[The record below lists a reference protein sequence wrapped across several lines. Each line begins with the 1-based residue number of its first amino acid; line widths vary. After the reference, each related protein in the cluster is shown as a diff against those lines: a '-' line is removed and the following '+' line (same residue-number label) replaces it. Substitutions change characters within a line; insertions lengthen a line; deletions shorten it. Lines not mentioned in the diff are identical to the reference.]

1 MSEEPKQSEPVGAEL
16 PEENHV
22 EQSVTGQETG
32 NEGQVQEH
40 DITEEPEEEQK
51 KDIEDYTPSDD
62 GVSKDTSNN
71 TNKEKEEEHIP
82 NESSLDTETEHADG
96 PQNKTNEEGPVVGE
110 QNEEEIQEEIPL
122 EDTPPVDETE
132 QPSENGFL
140 SEQQELETSTETT
153 ENHEVNGPTQK
164 PKEKS
169 TEEPK
174 EELAEKPKEEPSS
187 NGIPRKP
194 VNSNNIRSTLTFLKK
209 TFQEICSHKEIKNS
223 YSTTFKLLEKTVQ
236 EIDVSL
242 ATESEQ
248 NPIALDSI
256 KIFEALRSSCR
267 TNVTSAKVKSLDGL
281 SKLFSFQLL
290 DERVLVNPPDSLTT
304 SAKISN
310 NAGSITVDHDPNSII
325 TPPPKLKLVDAAI
338 DTITDCFEGEVTDQ
352 KVELQIIRCLTSCI
366 LMEDTLNMCHGQS
379 LLKAIRTIYNIF
391 IFSLNSSNQTV
402 AQATLIQVVQKVF
415 ERVDQVSKNFA
426 QLIEKKDQQDVPKSD
441 EAKLNGKQKSKN
453 QEPLT
458 LNALNNLNDQQE
470 QQVEMGAQEYY
481 PELSAEENTQLEK
494 YQLII
499 KDAFLVFRSMTKIS
513 VKNID
518 ENMDIRSHAVRSKLL
533 SLHILHSIIRDH
545 IDLFMNHDLRLISAN
560 GDEDIFI
567 DSVRQYLCLSISR
580 NSTSPITPVYE
591 ITLEIMWLL
600 MANLRYDFKREIP
613 VFLTEIYLPI
623 ADMKTST
630 THQKRFFL
638 NILNKLCNDPRM
650 VIEFYLNYD
659 CDSRFPNLLELI
671 VDYLSRMTLTKCE
684 ITELE
689 KKNYLENLR
698 KPLNIYDLSQLP
710 LLSISN
716 LSNSQLQASQTLN
729 FPLEYACKM
738 SSLQCVVALLR
749 SLSTWAHKSLAPPA
763 STYSMSSIQN
773 STRNNSIDNDND
785 MDTLKENSEPSDSYS
800 FDNTNRNRSSV
811 VSLDGGEEI
820 LQQFE
825 NSKIRKNLLSKLIII
840 FNKKPKR
847 AIPELI
853 LKKFIA
859 DDTPVSIAKFLL
871 STDGLDLATVGD
883 YLGEADDKNIAIMH
897 AFVEQM
903 DFAKLSFI
911 DALRFF
917 LQKFR
922 LPGEGQKID
931 RFMLKFA
938 ERFVEQN
945 PNIFAK
951 ADTAYVLAYS
961 VIMLNTDLH
970 SPQIK
975 HRMTLDEFL
984 DNTAGINDGQD
995 LPKDYVVGLYNEIEK
1010 NEIKLLSE
1018 QHDALLNENNNGN
1031 SSSASGAGTNSAF
1044 NFFNSRDLNREAY
1057 MQVSKEISTKTENA
1071 VKNLT
1076 VDEDDEASIFY
1087 VATHVEHVK
1096 FVFETLWMSFL
1107 ASLTSPFR
1115 DNDDPFVVNLCL
1127 QGLQFSVRI
1136 SATFGIEMARTS
1148 FVGAFIQFCNITNAQ
1163 ELKRKNVDAI
1173 SKLFEVALLSGNFL
1187 KDSWKDV
1194 LLVVSQV
1201 ERLQLI
1207 AKGIDKNSVPDVNN
1221 VRVVASNGRSSLDST
1236 RSGAH
1241 SSSTKTSG
1249 GGFFN
1254 MSWAG
1259 LGSSNASING
1269 GQSTVFD
1276 QTYEKHLGYKLKS
1289 NIAQL
1294 LVSGDLVILMD
1305 KIFSDSC
1312 NLSAQAIIDFI
1323 KALTQVC
1330 IEEIDSSLDAA
1341 QPRIFSLQKMIDVCY
1356 YNMNRIRVEW
1366 SPIWNV
1372 MGSTF
1377 IQIAANQKNL
1387 VVTFFAIDSL
1397 RQLSMR
1403 FLDIEELQGFE
1414 FQCDFLK
1421 PFVYILKNSFNNYQI
1436 QEMCLECFNQF
1447 IVIKGKS
1454 LKSGWKPILES
1465 LQYVSEHST
1474 SEKLSIKT
1482 LDIINM
1488 GFTKE
1493 ENFINL
1499 FNVENEKLDVFLEYI
1514 YVYKEICKQNKY
1526 PKISLRALNDLKKI
1540 TVKIAS
1546 QTFVQNKSG
1555 KDDVATEGGKEIS
1568 EKLFDDVWYP
1578 ILFTFNDIIMNSKDM
1593 EVRSCCLHEMFEFL
1607 FNYGSFFSISIWN
1620 KICNKILFPIFS
1632 VLKTSSNE
1640 TVDKFNSH
1648 DDLSVWLNTT
1658 MIQALRNTIAL
1669 FTHYYDKLDKLIQQ
1683 FLNIL
1688 VSCICQENDTIA
1700 RIGRTCLQQLILE
1713 NVTRYDKAHWDLITK
1728 TFYQLFESTTAKEL
1742 FFDYES
1748 EYQTNGTQ
1756 SKPDHNQNQ
1765 KQDVKSTIVIKCILQ
1780 LMVIELLS
1788 ELFENEH
1795 FVNYIPND
1803 NVMELIEMLE
1813 KSYNFSK
1820 KFNDDYE
1827 LRTKLVELRVVSK
1840 IPNLLKQESSSAA
1853 VLISCLF
1860 RLYFNN
1866 EDEIANDGKVGTTD
1880 NTTSEGANAELL
1892 QKLFDRLL
1900 DISLKI
1906 IQRYNSF
1913 DDLRMEKNI
1922 ITMTPVIIEILQ
1934 GINEFDNKEFAQICC
1949 FDDKIFYKEI
1959 LTILSTKITTTT
1971 TTTLSNY
1978 SSTNVSIPNG
1988 SNNGSA
1994 AAAAAAAAST
2004 TTTPPTVDLR
2014 SSIRQFLERVGDMY
2028 IREDIIES

>member
-1 MSEEPKQSEPVGAEL
+1 MSEEHTVQKEQPELTRAEL

-22 EQSVTGQETG
+22 EKSIDEQERG
-32 NEGQVQEH
+32 
-40 DITEEPEEEQK
+40 DEEQTQEQHK
-51 KDIEDYTPSDD
+51 NEEGEENEANGENDIKEQAPNGN
-62 GVSKDTSNN
+62 GVSKDTSNSSN
-71 TNKEKEEEHIP
+71 NENETDYIINESPLNVDLADIDEAEDSTNVKAASEEEQEEEKEF
-82 NESSLDTETEHADG
+82 
-96 PQNKTNEEGPVVGE
+96 
-110 QNEEEIQEEIPL
+110 QEEIPL
-122 EDTPPVDETE
+122 ENTASLNE
-132 QPSENGFL
+132 
-140 SEQQELETSTETT
+140 SEQTSGQDSSSKQQKSEAFSEAT
-153 ENHEVNGPTQK
+153 ENHQLDGSN
-164 PKEKS
+164 
-169 TEEPK
+169 EEPK
-174 EELAEKPKEEPSS
+174 ELKEESS
-187 NGIPRKP
+187 INGKPKP
-194 VNSNNIRSTLTFLKK
+194 VNNNNIRSTLTFLKK

-223 YSTTFKLLEKTVQ
+223 YSTTFKLLEKTIQ

-248 NPIALDSI
+248 NPINLDSI

-310 NAGSITVDHDPNSII
+310 NAGSNNTDQDPSSIV

-391 IFSLNSSNQTV
+391 IFSLNSSNQTI

-415 ERVDQVSKNFA
+415 ERVDQVSKKFA
-426 QLIEKKDQQDVPKSD
+426 QLIEKKNQKDVANSD
-441 EAKLNGKQKSKN
+441 EEKVTDKQKSKN

-458 LNALNNLNDQQE
+458 LNALNSLNGQPEKQLE
-470 QQVEMGAQEYY
+470 SSAQEYY
-481 PELSAEENTQLEK
+481 PELSAEENTQLGK
-494 YQLII
+494 FQLVI

-545 IDLFMNHDLRLISAN
+545 VDLFINHDLRLISAN
-560 GDEDIFI
+560 GDEEIFI

-689 KKNYLENLR
+689 KKNYLDNLR

-749 SLSTWAHKSLAPPA
+749 SLSTWAHKSLAPPT
-763 STYSMSSIQN
+763 STYSMSNTQN
-773 STRNNSIDNDND
+773 SIRNNSIDNDND
-785 MDTLKENSEPSDSYS
+785 MDTLKESSEPSDAYS

-853 LKKFIA
+853 AKKFLA
-859 DDTPVSIAKFLL
+859 DDTPESIAKFLL

-945 PNIFAK
+945 PDIFAK

-984 DNTAGINDGQD
+984 DNTSGINDGQD
-995 LPKDYVVGLYNEIEK
+995 LPKEYVVGLYNEIEK

-1018 QHDALLNENNNGN
+1018 QHDALLNDNNNKMVIL
-1031 SSSASGAGTNSAF
+1031 ALAF

-1057 MQVSKEISTKTENA
+1057 MQVSKEISTKTENV

-1107 ASLTSPFR
+1107 ASLTSPFK
-1115 DNDDPFVVNLCL
+1115 DNDDSFVVDLCL

-1163 ELKRKNVDAI
+1163 ELKRKNVEAI

-1241 SSSTKTSG
+1241 SGNTKTSG

-1254 MSWAG
+1254 MSWASLG
-1259 LGSSNASING
+1259 GSSASTNG
-1269 GQSTVFD
+1269 GQNTVFD

-1289 NIAQL
+1289 NIAHL

-1366 SPIWNV
+1366 TPIWNV

-1465 LQYVSEHST
+1465 LQYVSEHTT
-1474 SEKLSIKT
+1474 SEKLSVKT
-1482 LDIINM
+1482 LDIINL
-1488 GFTKE
+1488 GFTKK

-1546 QTFVQNKSG
+1546 QTFDAQKVDQD
-1555 KDDVATEGGKEIS
+1555 KDTFENGKEIS

-1607 FNYGSFFSISIWN
+1607 FDYGSFFSITIWS

-1669 FTHYYDKLDKLIQQ
+1669 FTHYYDKLEQLIQQ

-1713 NVTRYDKAHWDLITK
+1713 NINRYDQAHWDLITK
-1728 TFYQLFESTTAKEL
+1728 TFHQLFESTTATEL
-1742 FFDYES
+1742 FFDYGNG
-1748 EYQTNGTQ
+1748 YQPNGNIDK
-1756 SKPDHNQNQ
+1756 SKTITKQDQN
-1765 KQDVKSTIVIKCILQ
+1765 QDVKSTIVIKCILQ

-1788 ELFENEH
+1788 ELFENEN

-1803 NVMELIEMLE
+1803 NVMELIKMLE

-1827 LRTKLVELRVVSK
+1827 LRTKLVELRVVNK

-1866 EDEIANDGKVGTTD
+1866 EDENVGDGK
-1880 NTTSEGANAELL
+1880 NTTAISSEDNNADLL
-1892 QKLFDRLL
+1892 EKLFDRLL

-1913 DDLRMEKNI
+1913 DELRMEKNI

-1934 GINEFDNKEFAQICC
+1934 GFNEFDNKEFAQICC
-1949 FDDKIFYKEI
+1949 FDGKIFYKEI
-1959 LTILSTKITTTT
+1959 LNILSTKITAT

-1978 SSTNVSIPNG
+1978 SSSTVSIPNSTTNG
-1988 SNNGSA
+1988 NN
-1994 AAAAAAAAST
+1994 T
-2004 TTTPPTVDLR
+2004 TTTATPPPTVDLR
-2014 SSIRQFLERVGDMY
+2014 SSIKQFLERVGDLY
-2028 IREDIIES
+2028 IRDNVVET